1 MPTETKHRR
10 AYKERPRG
18 LKEVTIVIDRNNLYK
33 FIERLKELFNENGY
47 SIQVEKG
54 HTNEQFDEWQDI
66 YLIINHNI
74 ENGILSAKLQ
84 ITFIGPEPHNKDD
97 TTAYF
102 FINVEPSLD
111 LPQEQG
117 GMLNEVNQIVD
128 SAVNEAIEARYLRL
142 FSPNPPTKDN
152 QSDRR

>member
-1 MPTETKHRR
+1 MPTETKHQR

-18 LKEVTIVIDRNNLYK
+18 FKETTIVIDRNNLYK
-33 FIERLKELFNENGY
+33 FIERLKELFNEKGY

-74 ENGILSAKLQ
+74 ENGILSAKIQ
-84 ITFIGPEPHNKDD
+84 ITFIGPEPQNKDD

-111 LPQEQG
+111 LPQEQK

-128 SAVNEAIEARYLRL
+128 SAVKEAIEARYLEL
-142 FSPNPPTKDN
+142 FNPKAKDS